1 MRVRALAIT
10 SSNTDQAPKRIKLLV
25 NRPSI
30 GFEDVEDAEEPAI
43 AQVVDLTR
51 DEVSQGQRISLRFVR
66 FQNVN
71 SLHVSAQSLIWSIT
85 HANSIY

>member
-1 MRVRALAIT
+1 VRVRALAIT

-30 GFEDVEDAEEPAI
+30 GFEDVEGAEGPAV
-43 AQVVDLTR
+43 AQVVDLTKDGVR
-51 DEVSQGQRISLRFVR
+51 EGQKIALRFVR

-71 SLHVSAQSLIWSIT
+71 SLHVSVKTPI
-85 HANSIY
+85 

>member
-10 SSNTDQAPKRIKLLV
+10 TSNIDQAPKRIKLLV

-43 AQVVDLTR
+43 AQVVELSKDQVK
-51 DEVSQGQRISLRFVR
+51 EGQTIALRFVR

-71 SLHVSAQSLIWSIT
+71 SLHVSARPFIKTPKSI
-85 HANSIY
+85 H